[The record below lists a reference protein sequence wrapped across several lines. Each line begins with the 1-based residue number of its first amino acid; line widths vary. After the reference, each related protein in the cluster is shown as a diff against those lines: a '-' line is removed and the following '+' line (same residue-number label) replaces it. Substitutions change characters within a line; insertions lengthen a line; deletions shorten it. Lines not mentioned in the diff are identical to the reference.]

1 MNNLKKITSIVLC
14 VELLVLVGSMM
25 NGAFSP
31 ATVLV
36 GALSSLTN
44 QERQQNNLAKL
55 IVNPLLS
62 EAAQKKAED
71 MSKNQYFSH
80 VSPDGKTPWFWL
92 ELVGYKY
99 DYAGE
104 NLAIN
109 FDESEDVTNAW
120 MNSPAHRENILKKS
134 YTEMGSGVATGTYQ
148 GRDAVFI
155 VQDYASPRTE
165 SGSIEKTENNT
176 DNSSEVSA
184 TSTQVL
190 GATTHFI
197 TSTSTQKLIVVI
209 ISIILGIIILAFI
222 IKFLIKY
229 SKKHPVFLNTL
240 LIICAILLGV
250 YILYQL
256 VFKEKTFVVSS
267 TNYSAEDA
275 TVVPIENQ

>member
-80 VSPDGKTPWFWL
+80 VSPDEKTPWFWL

-267 TNYSAEDA
+267 INYSAEDA